1 MEATDFNML
10 KYPDKLWPL
19 GHSINKDKAKL
30 LLGIKNIIYYWK
42 ASPSRLER
50 KVELELRDVALLK
63 RRLWTICLYELPQV
77 VQDVRIRNAAANG
90 QRVAGAETIF

>member
-1 MEATDFNML
+1 M
-10 KYPDKLWPL
+10 
-19 GHSINKDKAKL
+19 
-30 LLGIKNIIYYWK
+30 
-42 ASPSRLER
+42 
-50 KVELELRDVALLK
+50 ELELRDVALLK